1 MSLPLPLP
9 LPLPFP
15 RFLAFLACAASL
27 LGLAPGA
34 SAAPSYQGLWC
45 GTGLLHEFRLKLMP
59 GAERDEVDGVLARK
73 DRIRRL
79 HGSIEGGTLRTQA
92 TRYGALVLT
101 LAGNELRITG
111 GDGPL
116 ALAQGTSFRRASGEA
131 CGG

>member
-1 MSLPLPLP
+1 MSLPLPLSSS
-9 LPLPFP
+9 
-15 RFLAFLACAASL
+15 RFLAALACAAGLLSL
-27 LGLAPGA
+27 SSGA

-45 GTGLLHEFRLKLMP
+45 GTGLLHEFRLKLVP
-59 GAERDEVDGVLARK
+59 GDDRGEVDGVLARK
-73 DRIRRL
+73 DRTRRL
-79 HGSIEGGTLRTQA
+79 HGSIDGSTLRTQA
-92 TRYGALVLT
+92 TKYGALVLT